1 MQNKAQDKT
10 KTYSPPN
17 GIPRFFHFSLPGSVS
32 DQMRANIET
41 TRRLHPDWQITIWT
55 DDTPVPNGRLVKY
68 LTDARSGA
76 QRADL
81 IRLDALYTYG
91 GVYLDSDV
99 RVLQPFDH
107 LAKAFDFFIA
117 SEDGRNLTNA
127 VIGAVPRH
135 PAIEAIISFLEDN
148 EPDWSLPPN
157 QTTGPVLFSRLLR
170 WRSDVNVLPRET
182 FYPHN
187 WNETE
192 RPPHR
197 LSYAQHMWA
206 GSWLVEPKRVLAQRR
221 FSTASKELSKRMMRP
236 LLRAGFSALR
246 RAQQAAERKPEG
258 HLHRQPT
265 GNYSCNR
272 EIVASTV
279 HGQKIVLDGRDLS
292 ITPGLALHGYHEWP
306 QEAFVRRTLRGGDW
320 FVDVGANVGVFSI
333 LAASKCG
340 PLGRV
345 LAFEPNPYVRQLL
358 IKSAAINW
366 FHDRIRIYETALG
379 EVEGSGV
386 LTFFAE
392 RLGDGQIDAGAGR
405 AQPFHATG
413 QLLEQKDV
421 QVSMQTLD
429 GVIPVDLP
437 IKIMKIDAEG
447 YEPKVLQGG
456 KRLIVNRAFDFI
468 LLEASIELF
477 SSPWKETLASLQ
489 MLIEAGYTAGTLDWE
504 GFVTAHRSLS
514 DALSQRGEGKTLVFA
529 ALRS

>member
-1 MQNKAQDKT
+1 MQPKAQHERE
-10 KTYSPPN
+10 TYLPPDR
-17 GIPRFFHFSLPGSVS
+17 IPRIFHFSLPGSVS

-41 TRRLHPDWQITIWT
+41 TRRLHTDWQITTWT

-68 LTDARSGA
+68 LSDARSGA

-99 RVLQPFDH
+99 RVLQSFDH

-117 SEDGRNLTNA
+117 SEDGRKLTNA

-135 PAIEAIISFLEDN
+135 PAIEVIISFLEDN
-148 EPDWSLPPN
+148 EPDWSLPPD
-157 QTTGPVLFSRLLR
+157 QTTGPWLFSRLLR

-197 LSYAQHMWA
+197 LSYSQHMWA
-206 GSWLVEPKRVLAQRR
+206 GSWVVEPERVVAPRR
-221 FSTASKELSKRMMRP
+221 LSTASQELFKGMIRP
-236 LLRAGFSALR
+236 LLRTGVSALR
-246 RAQQAAERKPEG
+246 RAQQAVERRPEG
-258 HLHRQPT
+258 CLERHPT
-265 GNYSCNR
+265 GNYPCSR

-279 HGQKIVLDGRDLS
+279 HGQKIALDGRDLS
-292 ITPGLALHGYHEWP
+292 ITPGLALHGYHEWAE
-306 QEAFVRRTLRGGDW
+306 EAFVRRTLRGGDW
-320 FVDVGANVGVFSI
+320 FVDVGASVGVFSI
-333 LAASKCG
+333 LAASRCG
-340 PLGRV
+340 PFGRV
-345 LAFEPNPYVRQLL
+345 LAFEPNPCAHQLL
-358 IKSAAINW
+358 SKSAAINW
-366 FHDRIRIYETALG
+366 FQDRISIHETALG

-386 LTFFAE
+386 LTFFPQ
-392 RLGDGQIDAGAGR
+392 RLGDGQIDVGAGR
-405 AQPFHATG
+405 AQPFHATA
-413 QLLEQKDV
+413 QLLEPKEL
-421 QVSMQTLD
+421 QVTMQTLD

-456 KRLIVNRAFDFI
+456 KRLIASRAFDFI
-468 LLEASIELF
+468 LLEASIERF
-477 SSPWKETLASLQ
+477 PSTWKETLASLQ
-489 MLIEAGYTAGTLDWE
+489 MLMEAGYTAGTLDLE

-514 DALSQRGEGKTLVFA
+514 DALNLLCKREGKTLVFA
-529 ALRS
+529 A